1 MYKFT
6 KKYYVCCPWTKC
18 EQREREVPKS
28 KTNHSRDKHS
38 SPLFS
43 MPFLCQKKKK
53 EICAMPR
60 IVSVSSLVDMLTQW
74 FEFPLL
80 TWCHQLICSCSDKL
94 AKHSSVSLQRRKTEG
109 SRKTSMI
116 APHSSLK
123 LISSSKSEEGAEPKN
138 LCMHCTAFCCR
149 LHFKRK

>member
-1 MYKFT
+1 MMS
-6 KKYYVCCPWTKC
+6 VAPGQNVSN
-18 EQREREVPKS
+18 ERERYPRAKRTTAETSIPL
-28 KTNHSRDKHS
+28 RY
-38 SPLFS
+38 SPCLF
-43 MPFLCQKKKK
+43 CAKKKK
-53 EICAMPR
+53 RKICAMPR

>member
-1 MYKFT
+1 MS
-6 KKYYVCCPWTKC
+6 VAPGQNVSN
-18 EQREREVPKS
+18 ERERGTQEQNEPQQRQAFLSVILHAFFVP
-28 KTNHSRDKHS
+28 
-38 SPLFS
+38 
-43 MPFLCQKKKK
+43 KKKK